1 MDGCFSVYVL
11 NTTEALFLFFKQ
23 RNLEGG
29 GSGGE
34 GRTEIEKEGRMKTK
48 GDGGE
53 ESMTESV
60 TQKMKE
66 ERERDGRQRDRSKML
81 FKETADGR

>member
-29 GSGGE
+29 GSE
-34 GRTEIEKEGRMKTK
+34 EDRIENGQRIRW
-48 GDGGE
+48 
-53 ESMTESV
+53 
-60 TQKMKE
+60 
-66 ERERDGRQRDRSKML
+66 ERERDRKV
-81 FKETADGR
+81 

>member
-29 GSGGE
+29 GSE
-34 GRTEIEKEGRMKTK
+34 EERMEIEKG
-48 GDGGE
+48 
-53 ESMTESV
+53 TED
-60 TQKMKE
+60 KDKRIW
-66 ERERDGRQRDRSKML
+66 ERKCDTD
-81 FKETADGR
+81 

>member
-29 GSGGE
+29 GSEDGQKYRGG
-34 GRTEIEKEGRMKTK
+34 GRERQT
-48 GDGGE
+48 
-53 ESMTESV
+53 
-60 TQKMKE
+60 
-66 ERERDGRQRDRSKML
+66 ERERS
-81 FKETADGR
+81 ETF